1 MVTPLSRGIF
11 ALGLL
16 CSAAL
21 ADEVPA
27 PKQALALEP
36 YTARYQT
43 TAMGIGMKLERTLAR
58 EGEVYTLSNI
68 GEIFVAKLEEIARFT
83 LVDGRIRG
91 ETFTYQMS
99 GIVNRRREVQ
109 FEPESGVIRSLK
121 KKEWTEHAWSP
132 EVLDR
137 LSQQEAMRLEL
148 MNRDDPTLPL
158 DFTVVDGPRISTK
171 RLEYVSEETLK
182 TEVGPLATLHYRQI
196 HDNPDKRASDIWL
209 AKDFDYL
216 MVRTRHVEND
226 TTVEINLLSAEIG
239 GRAVLPVETAGNDPL
254 D

>member
-1 MVTPLSRGIF
+1 MVTPLARGAI
-11 ALGLL
+11 ALGLF

-21 ADEVPA
+21 AEDAA
-27 PKQALALEP
+27 PMKTPLALEP
-36 YTARYQT
+36 YSARYQT

-58 EGEVYTLSNI
+58 EGDVYTLSNI

-83 LVDGRIRG
+83 LVDGHIRG

-109 FEPESGVIRSLK
+109 FAPETGVIRSLK
-121 KKEWTEHAWSP
+121 KKDWTEHAWSP

-148 MNRDDPTLPL
+148 MRRDDLTLPL
-158 DFTVVDGPRISTK
+158 EFTVIDGPRISTK

-196 HDNPDKRASDIWL
+196 HDNPDKRSSDIWL
-209 AKDFDYL
+209 ARDFDYL
-216 MVRTRHVEND
+216 MVRTRHIEND

-239 GRAVLPVETAGNDPL
+239 GKAVLPVETAGNDPL
-254 D
+254 N